1 MRLYSLM
8 CARARLQELLK
19 LAAALHL
26 EEQYLRAW
34 LDLCEQA
41 EYSKLEELLS
51 QRFEGADRL
60 VLYGQASS
68 EVDALIDMYSI
79 NLSRFLSM
87 MQALAAVSHQ

>member
-8 CARARLQELLK
+8 CARVRLHELLK

-41 EYSKLEELLS
+41 EYSKLEQLLS
-51 QRFEGADRL
+51 QRFEGVDPL
-60 VLYGQASS
+60 VLYAQASS
-68 EVDALIDMYSI
+68 EVDTLIDVYSVS
-79 NLSRFLSM
+79 LSKLLTM
-87 MQALAAVSHQ
+87 MQSFVAVAHQ

>member
-26 EEQYLRAW
+26 EEQHLRAW

-41 EYSKLEELLS
+41 EYSKLEQLLS
-51 QRFEGADRL
+51 QRFEGADLL

-68 EVDALIDMYSI
+68 EVDALIDMYSV